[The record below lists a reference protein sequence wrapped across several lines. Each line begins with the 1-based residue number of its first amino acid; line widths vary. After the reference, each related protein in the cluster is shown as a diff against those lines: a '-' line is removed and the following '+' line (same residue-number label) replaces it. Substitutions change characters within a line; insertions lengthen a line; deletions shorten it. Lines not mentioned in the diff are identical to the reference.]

1 MPVNQVGEFLVSE
14 KKKSPASKRAVIG
27 GRAKKSDAS
36 SIKTRT
42 RNEVEAPIQVDSYS
56 RVYSQGKIITPDLLR
71 KSAIALL
78 ITSLVFAIGIQVGE
92 SRNASSVDEAIRSV
106 VESSAREIDR
116 DALERAAIEG
126 VLKASG
132 DEWANYFPREALDI
146 FESQSS
152 NSFTGI
158 GIYLSKS
165 RGGIIKISSIQEGS
179 PAEKS
184 DLAIGDEL
192 LEVNGTQVS
201 GASLASTIALLRAD
215 IGKGVDLV
223 VTRDEKKILATI
235 KPGKVR
241 AKSVELTQVSSSVA
255 LIEIASFISGTASE
269 VSQALKSANYSSGVI
284 IDLRNNSGGL
294 VEEAVDVAE
303 LFIGNGIIVSYK
315 VNESEKVFRAVN
327 SNPIKVPVV
336 VVINRN
342 TASSAEILAGA
353 FQDRNRGVVIGE
365 RSYGKGSVQE
375 LISLDDGSKLELTV
389 ALFLTPSGRIIEEV
403 GITPDLAVAP
413 AEIGL
418 KSLQVLGGLASFISK
433 D

>member
-1 MPVNQVGEFLVSE
+1 MSE

-27 GRAKKSDAS
+27 GRARK
-36 SIKTRT
+36 
-42 RNEVEAPIQVDSYS
+42 
-56 RVYSQGKIITPDLLR
+56 PDLTATRSKTVREVNPSKVIDSPEAINSRQRITNPDQLR
-71 KSAIALL
+71 KAVLAIL

-92 SRNASSVDEAIRSV
+92 SRNSSSVDEAIKSV
-106 VESSAREIDR
+106 VESSAKDIDR
-116 DALERAAIEG
+116 DVLERAAIEG

-132 DEWANYFPREALDI
+132 DEWANYFPREALET
-146 FESQSS
+146 FEAQSS

-165 RGGIIKISSIQEGS
+165 RGGVIKITSIQEGS
-179 PAEKS
+179 PAANS

-192 LEVNGTQVS
+192 IEVNGTQVT
-201 GASLASTIALLRAD
+201 GASLASTIALIRAD
-215 IGKGVDLV
+215 IGKRVDLLV
-223 VTRDEKKILATI
+223 GRNEQRILASI
-235 KPGKVR
+235 KTGKVQ

-269 VSQALKSANYSSGVI
+269 VSEALKSANYKSGVI

-294 VEEAVDVAE
+294 VEEAVAVAE
-303 LFIGNGIIVSYK
+303 QFIGSGIIVSYK

-336 VVINRN
+336 VIINRN

>member
-1 MPVNQVGEFLVSE
+1 MSE

-27 GRAKKSDAS
+27 GRARK
-36 SIKTRT
+36 
-42 RNEVEAPIQVDSYS
+42 
-56 RVYSQGKIITPDLLR
+56 PDLTATRSKTVSEVSPSKVIDSPEAINSRQRITNPDQLR
-71 KSAIALL
+71 KAVLAIL

-92 SRNASSVDEAIRSV
+92 SRNSSSVNEAIKSV
-106 VESSAREIDR
+106 VESSAKDIDR
-116 DALERAAIEG
+116 DVLERAAIEG

-132 DEWANYFPREALDI
+132 DEWANYFPREALET
-146 FESQSS
+146 FEAQSS

-165 RGGIIKISSIQEGS
+165 RGGVIKITSIQEGS
-179 PAEKS
+179 PAANS

-192 LEVNGTQVS
+192 IEVNGTQVT
-201 GASLASTIALLRAD
+201 GASLASTIALIRAD
-215 IGKGVDLV
+215 IGKRVDLLV
-223 VTRDEKKILATI
+223 GRNEQRILASI
-235 KPGKVR
+235 KTGKVQ

-255 LIEIASFISGTASE
+255 LVEIASFISGTANE
-269 VSQALKSANYSSGVI
+269 VSEALKSANYKSGVI

-294 VEEAVDVAE
+294 VEEAVAVAE
-303 LFIGNGIIVSYK
+303 QFIGSGIIVSYK

-336 VVINRN
+336 VIINRN

-418 KSLQVLGGLASFISK
+418 KSLQVLGGLASFSSK

>member
-1 MPVNQVGEFLVSE
+1 VSE

-27 GRAKKSDAS
+27 GRARK
-36 SIKTRT
+36 
-42 RNEVEAPIQVDSYS
+42 
-56 RVYSQGKIITPDLLR
+56 PDLTATRSKTVSEVKPTNVIDSPEAINRRQRLTNPDQLR
-71 KSAIALL
+71 KAVLAIL

-92 SRNASSVDEAIRSV
+92 SRNSSSVDEAIKSV
-106 VESSAREIDR
+106 VESSAKDIDR
-116 DALERAAIEG
+116 DVLERAAIEG

-132 DEWANYFPREALDI
+132 DEWANYFPREALET
-146 FESQSS
+146 FEAQSS

-165 RGGIIKISSIQEGS
+165 RGGVIKITSIQEGS
-179 PAEKS
+179 PAANS

-192 LEVNGTQVS
+192 VEVNGTQVT
-201 GASLASTIALLRAD
+201 GASLASTIALIRAD
-215 IGKGVDLV
+215 IGKRVDLLV
-223 VTRDEKKILATI
+223 VRNEQRILASI
-235 KPGKVR
+235 KTGKVQ

-255 LIEIASFISGTASE
+255 LVEIASFISGTANE
-269 VSQALKSANYSSGVI
+269 VSEALKSANYKSGVI

-294 VEEAVDVAE
+294 VEEAVAVAE
-303 LFIGNGIIVSYK
+303 QFIGSGIIVSYK

-336 VVINRN
+336 VIINRN

>member
-1 MPVNQVGEFLVSE
+1 MSD

-27 GRAKKSDAS
+27 GRTRKLDSVPP
-36 SIKTRT
+36 KTKT
-42 RNEVEAPIQVDSYS
+42 ISEVDLSKVVDSPRTS
-56 RVYSQGKIITPDLLR
+56 DNQQKATNPDLLR
-71 KSAIALL
+71 KTLIAIL

-92 SRNASSVDEAIRSV
+92 SRNSSSVDEAIRSV
-106 VESSAREIDR
+106 VESSAKEIDR
-116 DALERAAIEG
+116 DVLERAAIEG

-132 DEWANYFPREALDI
+132 DEWANYFPREALEI
-146 FESQSS
+146 FEAQSS

-165 RGGIIKISSIQEGS
+165 RGGVIRISSIQEGS
-179 PAEKS
+179 PAANS

-192 LEVNGTQVS
+192 LEVNGTQVT
-201 GASLASTIALLRAD
+201 GASLASTVALIRAD
-215 IGKGVDLV
+215 IGDRVDLLV
-223 VTRDEKKILATI
+223 ARAEKKILATI
-235 KPGKVR
+235 KAGKVQ
-241 AKSVELTQVSSSVA
+241 AKSVELTQVTSSVA
-255 LIEIASFISGTASE
+255 LLEIASFISGTAIE
-269 VSQALKSANYSSGVI
+269 VSRVLQSANYASGVI

-294 VEEAVDVAE
+294 LQEAVDVAE
-303 LFIGNGIIVSYK
+303 LFIGNGIIVTYK
-315 VNESEKVFRAVN
+315 VNESEKVFRAIN

-336 VVINRN
+336 VIINRN

-403 GITPDLAVAP
+403 GITPDLAVTP
-413 AEIGL
+413 GEIGL

-433 D
+433 E

>member
-1 MPVNQVGEFLVSE
+1 MSE

-27 GRAKKSDAS
+27 GRARK
-36 SIKTRT
+36 
-42 RNEVEAPIQVDSYS
+42 
-56 RVYSQGKIITPDLLR
+56 PDLTATRSKTVSEVKPTNVIDSPEAINRRQRLTNPDQLR
-71 KSAIALL
+71 KAVLAIL

-92 SRNASSVDEAIRSV
+92 SRNSSSVDEAIKSV
-106 VESSAREIDR
+106 VESSAKDIDR
-116 DALERAAIEG
+116 DVLERAAIEG

-132 DEWANYFPREALDI
+132 DEWANYFPREALET
-146 FESQSS
+146 FEAQSS

-165 RGGIIKISSIQEGS
+165 RGGVIKITSIQEGS
-179 PAEKS
+179 PAANS

-192 LEVNGTQVS
+192 VEVNGTQVT
-201 GASLASTIALLRAD
+201 GASLASTIALIRAD
-215 IGKGVDLV
+215 IGKRVDLLV
-223 VTRDEKKILATI
+223 VRNEQRILASI
-235 KPGKVR
+235 KTGKVQ

-255 LIEIASFISGTASE
+255 LVEIASFISGTANE
-269 VSQALKSANYSSGVI
+269 VSEALKSANYKSGVI

-294 VEEAVDVAE
+294 VEEAVAVAE
-303 LFIGNGIIVSYK
+303 QFIGSGIIVSYK
-315 VNESEKVFRAVN
+315 VNESEKIFRAVN

-336 VVINRN
+336 VIINRN

>member
-1 MPVNQVGEFLVSE
+1 VSE

-27 GRAKKSDAS
+27 GRARK
-36 SIKTRT
+36 
-42 RNEVEAPIQVDSYS
+42 
-56 RVYSQGKIITPDLLR
+56 PDLTATRSKTVSEVSPSKVIDSPETLNSRQRLTNPDQLR
-71 KSAIALL
+71 KAVLAIL

-92 SRNASSVDEAIRSV
+92 SRNSSSVNEAIKSV
-106 VESSAREIDR
+106 VESSAKDIDR
-116 DALERAAIEG
+116 DVLERAAIEG

-132 DEWANYFPREALDI
+132 DEWANYFPREALET
-146 FESQSS
+146 FEAQSS

-165 RGGIIKISSIQEGS
+165 RGGVIKITSIQEGS
-179 PAEKS
+179 PAANS

-192 LEVNGTQVS
+192 IEVNGTQVT
-201 GASLASTIALLRAD
+201 GASLASTIALIRAD
-215 IGKGVDLV
+215 IGKRVDLLV
-223 VTRDEKKILATI
+223 GRNEQRILASI
-235 KPGKVR
+235 KTGKVQ

-255 LIEIASFISGTASE
+255 LVEIASFISGTASE
-269 VSQALKSANYSSGVI
+269 LSEALKSANYKSGVI

-294 VEEAVDVAE
+294 VEEAVAVAE
-303 LFIGNGIIVSYK
+303 QFIGSGIIVSYK

-336 VVINRN
+336 VIINRN

-418 KSLQVLGGLASFISK
+418 KSLQVLGGLASFSSK

>member
-1 MPVNQVGEFLVSE
+1 MSE

-27 GRAKKSDAS
+27 GRARKPDSTATRA
-36 SIKTRT
+36 KTVS
-42 RNEVEAPIQVDSYS
+42 EVNPSKVIDSPETTNS
-56 RVYSQGKIITPDLLR
+56 RQRLTNPDQLR
-71 KSAIALL
+71 KAVLAIL

-92 SRNASSVDEAIRSV
+92 SRSSSSVDEAIKSV
-106 VESSAREIDR
+106 VESGAKDIDR
-116 DALERAAIEG
+116 DVLERAAIEG

-132 DEWANYFPREALDI
+132 DEWANYFPREALET
-146 FESQSS
+146 FEAQSS

-165 RGGIIKISSIQEGS
+165 RGGVIKITSIQEGS
-179 PAEKS
+179 PAANS

-192 LEVNGTQVS
+192 VEVNGTQVT
-201 GASLASTIALLRAD
+201 GASLASTIALIRAD
-215 IGKGVDLV
+215 IGKRVDLLV
-223 VTRDEKKILATI
+223 VRNEQRILASI
-235 KPGKVR
+235 KTGKVQ

-255 LIEIASFISGTASE
+255 LVEIASFISGTANE
-269 VSQALKSANYSSGVI
+269 VSEALKSANYKSGVI
-284 IDLRNNSGGL
+284 IDLRNNFGGL
-294 VEEAVDVAE
+294 VEEAVAVAE
-303 LFIGNGIIVSYK
+303 QFIGSGIIVSYK

-336 VVINRN
+336 VIINRN

>member
-1 MPVNQVGEFLVSE
+1 MSD

-27 GRAKKSDAS
+27 GRTRKLDSVPP
-36 SIKTRT
+36 KTKT
-42 RNEVEAPIQVDSYS
+42 ISEVDLSKVVDSPRTS
-56 RVYSQGKIITPDLLR
+56 DNQQKATNPDLLR
-71 KSAIALL
+71 KTSIAIL

-92 SRNASSVDEAIRSV
+92 SRNSSSVDEAIRSV
-106 VESSAREIDR
+106 IESSAKEIDR
-116 DALERAAIEG
+116 DVLERAAIEG

-132 DEWANYFPREALDI
+132 DEWANYFPREALEI
-146 FESQSS
+146 FEAQSS

-165 RGGIIKISSIQEGS
+165 RGGVIRISSIQEGS
-179 PAEKS
+179 PAAKS

-192 LEVNGTQVS
+192 LEVNGTQVT
-201 GASLASTIALLRAD
+201 GASLASTVALIRAD
-215 IGKGVDLV
+215 IGDRVDLLV
-223 VTRDEKKILATI
+223 ARAEKKILVTI
-235 KPGKVR
+235 KAGKVQ
-241 AKSVELTQVSSSVA
+241 AKSVELTQVTSSVA
-255 LIEIASFISGTASE
+255 LLEIASFISGTAIE
-269 VSQALKSANYSSGVI
+269 VSRVLQSANYASGVI

-294 VEEAVDVAE
+294 LQEAVDVAE

-315 VNESEKVFRAVN
+315 VNESEKVFRATN

-336 VVINRN
+336 VIINRN

-403 GITPDLAVAP
+403 GITPDLAVTP
-413 AEIGL
+413 GEIGL

-433 D
+433 E

>member
-1 MPVNQVGEFLVSE
+1 VSE

-27 GRAKKSDAS
+27 GRARK
-36 SIKTRT
+36 
-42 RNEVEAPIQVDSYS
+42 
-56 RVYSQGKIITPDLLR
+56 PDLTATRSKTVSEVSPSKVIDSPETLNSRQRLTNPDQLR
-71 KSAIALL
+71 KAVLAIL
-78 ITSLVFAIGIQVGE
+78 ITSLVFATGIQVGE
-92 SRNASSVDEAIRSV
+92 SRNSSSVDEAIKSV
-106 VESSAREIDR
+106 VESSAKDIDR
-116 DALERAAIEG
+116 DVLERAAIEG

-132 DEWANYFPREALDI
+132 DEWANYFPREALET
-146 FESQSS
+146 FEAQSS

-165 RGGIIKISSIQEGS
+165 RGGVIKITSIQEGS
-179 PAEKS
+179 PAANS

-192 LEVNGTQVS
+192 IEVNGTQVT
-201 GASLASTIALLRAD
+201 GASLASTIALIRAD
-215 IGKGVDLV
+215 IGERVDLLV
-223 VTRDEKKILATI
+223 VRNEQRILASI
-235 KPGKVR
+235 KTGKVQ

-255 LIEIASFISGTASE
+255 LVEIASFISGTASE
-269 VSQALKSANYSSGVI
+269 VSEALKSANYKSGVI

-294 VEEAVDVAE
+294 VKEAVAVAE
-303 LFIGNGIIVSYK
+303 QFIGSGIIVSYK

-336 VVINRN
+336 VIINRN

>member
-1 MPVNQVGEFLVSE
+1 VSE

-27 GRAKKSDAS
+27 GRARK
-36 SIKTRT
+36 
-42 RNEVEAPIQVDSYS
+42 
-56 RVYSQGKIITPDLLR
+56 PDLTATRSKTVIEVQPTKVIDSPEAINSRQRLTNPDQLR
-71 KSAIALL
+71 KAVLAIL

-92 SRNASSVDEAIRSV
+92 SRNSSSVDEAIKSV
-106 VESSAREIDR
+106 VESSAKDIDR
-116 DALERAAIEG
+116 DVLERAAIEG

-132 DEWANYFPREALDI
+132 DEWANYFPREALET
-146 FESQSS
+146 FEAQSS

-165 RGGIIKISSIQEGS
+165 RGGVIKITSIQEGS
-179 PAEKS
+179 PAANS

-192 LEVNGTQVS
+192 IEVNGTQVT
-201 GASLASTIALLRAD
+201 GASLASTIALIRAD
-215 IGKGVDLV
+215 IGKRVDLLV
-223 VTRDEKKILATI
+223 VRNEQRILASI
-235 KPGKVR
+235 KTGKVQ

-255 LIEIASFISGTASE
+255 LVEIASFISGTASE
-269 VSQALKSANYSSGVI
+269 VSEALKSANYKSGVI

-294 VEEAVDVAE
+294 VEEAVAVAE
-303 LFIGNGIIVSYK
+303 QFIGSGIIVSYK

-336 VVINRN
+336 VIINRN

>member
-1 MPVNQVGEFLVSE
+1 MSE

-27 GRAKKSDAS
+27 GRARK
-36 SIKTRT
+36 
-42 RNEVEAPIQVDSYS
+42 
-56 RVYSQGKIITPDLLR
+56 PDLTATRSKTVSEVSPSKVIDSPETLNSRQRLTNPDQLR
-71 KSAIALL
+71 KAVLAIL

-92 SRNASSVDEAIRSV
+92 SRNSSSVDEAIKSV
-106 VESSAREIDR
+106 VESSAKDIDR
-116 DALERAAIEG
+116 DVLERAAIEG

-132 DEWANYFPREALDI
+132 DEWANYFPREALET
-146 FESQSS
+146 FEAQSS

-165 RGGIIKISSIQEGS
+165 RGGVIKITSIQEGS
-179 PAEKS
+179 PAANS

-192 LEVNGTQVS
+192 IEVNGTQVT
-201 GASLASTIALLRAD
+201 GASLASTIALIRAD
-215 IGKGVDLV
+215 IGKRVDLLV
-223 VTRDEKKILATI
+223 GRNEQRILASI
-235 KPGKVR
+235 KTGKVQ

-255 LIEIASFISGTASE
+255 LVEIASFISGTASE
-269 VSQALKSANYSSGVI
+269 LSEALKSANYKSGVI

-294 VEEAVDVAE
+294 VEEAVAVAE
-303 LFIGNGIIVSYK
+303 QFIGSGIIVSYK

-336 VVINRN
+336 VIINRN

-418 KSLQVLGGLASFISK
+418 KSLQVLGGLASFSSK

>member
-1 MPVNQVGEFLVSE
+1 MSE

-27 GRAKKSDAS
+27 GRARK
-36 SIKTRT
+36 
-42 RNEVEAPIQVDSYS
+42 
-56 RVYSQGKIITPDLLR
+56 PDLTATRSKTVSEVKPSNVIDSPEAINRRQRLTNPDQLR
-71 KSAIALL
+71 KAVLAIL

-92 SRNASSVDEAIRSV
+92 SRNSSSVDEAIKSV
-106 VESSAREIDR
+106 VESSAKDIDR
-116 DALERAAIEG
+116 DVLERAAIEG

-132 DEWANYFPREALDI
+132 DEWANYFPREALET
-146 FESQSS
+146 FEAQSS

-165 RGGIIKISSIQEGS
+165 RGGVIKITSIQEGS
-179 PAEKS
+179 PAANS

-192 LEVNGTQVS
+192 VEVNGTQVT
-201 GASLASTIALLRAD
+201 GASLASTIALIRAD
-215 IGKGVDLV
+215 IGKRVDLLV
-223 VTRDEKKILATI
+223 VRNEQRILASI
-235 KPGKVR
+235 KTGKVQ

-255 LIEIASFISGTASE
+255 LVEIASFISGTANE
-269 VSQALKSANYSSGVI
+269 VSEALKSANYKSGVI

-294 VEEAVDVAE
+294 VEEAVAVAE
-303 LFIGNGIIVSYK
+303 QFIGSGIIVSYK
-315 VNESEKVFRAVN
+315 VNESEKIFRAVN

-336 VVINRN
+336 VIINRN

>member
-1 MPVNQVGEFLVSE
+1 MSD

-27 GRAKKSDAS
+27 GRTRKLDSVPP
-36 SIKTRT
+36 KTKT
-42 RNEVEAPIQVDSYS
+42 ISEVDLSKVVDSPRTS
-56 RVYSQGKIITPDLLR
+56 DNQQKATNPDLLR
-71 KSAIALL
+71 KTLIAIL

-92 SRNASSVDEAIRSV
+92 SRNSSSVDEAIRSV
-106 VESSAREIDR
+106 VESSAKEIDR
-116 DALERAAIEG
+116 DVLERAAIEG

-132 DEWANYFPREALDI
+132 DEWANYFPREALEI
-146 FESQSS
+146 FEAQSS

-165 RGGIIKISSIQEGS
+165 RGGVIRISSIQEGS
-179 PAEKS
+179 PAAKS

-192 LEVNGTQVS
+192 LEVNGTQVT
-201 GASLASTIALLRAD
+201 GASLASTVALIRAD
-215 IGKGVDLV
+215 IGDRVDLLV
-223 VTRDEKKILATI
+223 ARAEKKILVTI
-235 KPGKVR
+235 KAGKVQ
-241 AKSVELTQVSSSVA
+241 AKSVELTQVTSSVA
-255 LIEIASFISGTASE
+255 LLEIASFISGTAIE
-269 VSQALKSANYSSGVI
+269 VSRVLQSANYASGVI

-294 VEEAVDVAE
+294 LQEAVDVAE

-315 VNESEKVFRAVN
+315 VNESEKVFRATN

-336 VVINRN
+336 VIINRN

-403 GITPDLAVAP
+403 GITPDLAVTP
-413 AEIGL
+413 AEIGH

-433 D
+433 E

>member
-1 MPVNQVGEFLVSE
+1 TRSKTVSE
-14 KKKSPASKRAVIG
+14 VNPSKVIDSP
-27 GRAKKSDAS
+27 
-36 SIKTRT
+36 
-42 RNEVEAPIQVDSYS
+42 EAINS
-56 RVYSQGKIITPDLLR
+56 RQRLTNPDQLR
-71 KSAIALL
+71 KAVLAIL

-92 SRNASSVDEAIRSV
+92 SRNSSSVDEAIKSV
-106 VESSAREIDR
+106 VESSAKDIDR
-116 DALERAAIEG
+116 DVLERAAIEG

-132 DEWANYFPREALDI
+132 DEWANYFPREALET
-146 FESQSS
+146 FEAQSS

-165 RGGIIKISSIQEGS
+165 RGGVIKITSIQEGS
-179 PAEKS
+179 PAANS

-192 LEVNGTQVS
+192 VEVNGTQVT
-201 GASLASTIALLRAD
+201 GASLASTIALIRAD
-215 IGKGVDLV
+215 IGKRVDLLV
-223 VTRDEKKILATI
+223 VRNEQRILASI
-235 KPGKVR
+235 KTGKVQ

-255 LIEIASFISGTASE
+255 LVEIASFISGTASE
-269 VSQALKSANYSSGVI
+269 LSEALKSANYKSGVI

-294 VEEAVDVAE
+294 VEEAVAVAE
-303 LFIGNGIIVSYK
+303 QFIGSGIIVSYK

-336 VVINRN
+336 VIINRN

-418 KSLQVLGGLASFISK
+418 KSLQVLGGLASF
-433 D
+433 

>member
-1 MPVNQVGEFLVSE
+1 VSD

-27 GRAKKSDAS
+27 GRTRKLDSVPP
-36 SIKTRT
+36 KTKT
-42 RNEVEAPIQVDSYS
+42 ISEVDLSKVVDSPRTS
-56 RVYSQGKIITPDLLR
+56 DNQQKATNPDLLR
-71 KSAIALL
+71 KTLIAIL

-92 SRNASSVDEAIRSV
+92 SRNSSSVDEAIRSV
-106 VESSAREIDR
+106 VESSAKEIDR
-116 DALERAAIEG
+116 DVLERAAIEG

-132 DEWANYFPREALDI
+132 DEWANYFPREALEI
-146 FESQSS
+146 FEAQSS

-165 RGGIIKISSIQEGS
+165 RGGVIRISSIQEGS
-179 PAEKS
+179 PAAKS

-192 LEVNGTQVS
+192 LEVNGTQVT
-201 GASLASTIALLRAD
+201 GASLASTVALIRAD
-215 IGKGVDLV
+215 IGDRVDLLV
-223 VTRDEKKILATI
+223 ARAEKKILATI
-235 KPGKVR
+235 KAGKVQ
-241 AKSVELTQVSSSVA
+241 AKSVELTQVTSSVA
-255 LIEIASFISGTASE
+255 LLEIASFISGTAIE
-269 VSQALKSANYSSGVI
+269 VSRVLQSANYASGVI

-294 VEEAVDVAE
+294 LQEAVDVAE

-315 VNESEKVFRAVN
+315 VNESEKVFRAIN

-336 VVINRN
+336 VIINRN

-403 GITPDLAVAP
+403 GITPDLAVTP
-413 AEIGL
+413 GEIGL

-433 D
+433 E

>member
-1 MPVNQVGEFLVSE
+1 MSE
-14 KKKSPASKRAVIG
+14 KKKSPTTKRDVIG
-27 GRAKKSDAS
+27 GRARKSDSVASKTRTSSQISEQPLVDAS
-36 SIKTRT
+36 SR
-42 RNEVEAPIQVDSYS
+42 VES
-56 RVYSQGKIITPDLLR
+56 RQKISNPDLLR
-71 KSAIALL
+71 KALLAIL
-78 ITSLVFAIGIQVGE
+78 ITSLIFAIGIQVGE
-92 SRNASSVDEAIRSV
+92 SRNSSSVDEAIKSV
-106 VESSAREIDR
+106 VESSAKDIDR
-116 DALERAAIEG
+116 DVLERAAIEG

-132 DEWANYFPREALDI
+132 DEWANYFPREALET
-146 FESQSS
+146 FEAQSS

-165 RGGIIKISSIQEGS
+165 RGGVIKITSIQEGS
-179 PAEKS
+179 PAANS

-192 LEVNGTQVS
+192 VEVNGTQVT
-201 GASLASTIALLRAD
+201 GASLASTIALIRAD
-215 IGKGVDLV
+215 IGKRVDLLV
-223 VTRDEKKILATI
+223 VRNEQRILASI
-235 KPGKVR
+235 KTGKVQ
-241 AKSVELTQVSSSVA
+241 AKSVELTQVSSSVV
-255 LIEIASFISGTASE
+255 LVEIASFISGTANE
-269 VSQALKSANYSSGVI
+269 VSEALKSANYKSGVI

-294 VEEAVDVAE
+294 VEEAVAVAE
-303 LFIGNGIIVSYK
+303 QFIGSGIIVSYK

-413 AEIGL
+413 GEIGL

>member
-1 MPVNQVGEFLVSE
+1 MSE

-27 GRAKKSDAS
+27 GRARKPDSTATRS
-36 SIKTRT
+36 KTVS
-42 RNEVEAPIQVDSYS
+42 EVNPSKVIDSPEAINS
-56 RVYSQGKIITPDLLR
+56 RQRLTNPDQLR
-71 KSAIALL
+71 KAVLAIL

-92 SRNASSVDEAIRSV
+92 SRNSSSVDEAIKSV
-106 VESSAREIDR
+106 IESSAKDIDR
-116 DALERAAIEG
+116 DVLERAAIEG

-132 DEWANYFPREALDI
+132 DEWANYFPREALET
-146 FESQSS
+146 FEAQSS

-165 RGGIIKISSIQEGS
+165 RGGVIKITSIQEGS
-179 PAEKS
+179 PAANS

-192 LEVNGTQVS
+192 IEVNGTQVT
-201 GASLASTIALLRAD
+201 GASLASTIALIRAD
-215 IGKGVDLV
+215 IGKRVDLLV
-223 VTRDEKKILATI
+223 VRNEQRILASI
-235 KPGKVR
+235 KTGKVQ

-255 LIEIASFISGTASE
+255 LVEIASFISGTANE
-269 VSQALKSANYSSGVI
+269 VSEALKSANYKSGVI

-294 VEEAVDVAE
+294 VEEAVAVAE
-303 LFIGNGIIVSYK
+303 QFIGSGIIVSYK

-336 VVINRN
+336 VIINRN

-403 GITPDLAVAP
+403 GITPDLAGAP

>member
-1 MPVNQVGEFLVSE
+1 MSE

-27 GRAKKSDAS
+27 GREKEPDSTATRS
-36 SIKTRT
+36 KTVS
-42 RNEVEAPIQVDSYS
+42 EVNLSKVIDSPKVINS
-56 RVYSQGKIITPDLLR
+56 RQRLTNPDQLR
-71 KSAIALL
+71 KAVLAVL

-92 SRNASSVDEAIRSV
+92 SRNSSSVDEAIKSV
-106 VESSAREIDR
+106 VESSAKDIDR
-116 DALERAAIEG
+116 DVLERAAIEG

-132 DEWANYFPREALDI
+132 DEWANYFPREALKT
-146 FESQSS
+146 FEAQSS

-165 RGGIIKISSIQEGS
+165 RGGVIKITSIQEGS
-179 PAEKS
+179 PAANS

-192 LEVNGTQVS
+192 IEVNGTQVT
-201 GASLASTIALLRAD
+201 GASLASTIALIRAD
-215 IGKGVDLV
+215 IGKRVDLLV
-223 VTRDEKKILATI
+223 VRNEQRILASI
-235 KPGKVR
+235 KTGKVQ

-255 LIEIASFISGTASE
+255 LVEIASFISGTANE
-269 VSQALKSANYSSGVI
+269 VSEALKSANYKSGVI

-294 VEEAVDVAE
+294 VEEAVAVAE
-303 LFIGNGIIVSYK
+303 QFIGSGIIVSYK

-336 VVINRN
+336 VIINRN

-418 KSLQVLGGLASFISK
+418 KSLQVLGGLASFIPK

>member
-1 MPVNQVGEFLVSE
+1 VSE

-27 GRAKKSDAS
+27 GRARKPDSTATRS
-36 SIKTRT
+36 KTVR
-42 RNEVEAPIQVDSYS
+42 EVNLSKVIDSPEAINS
-56 RVYSQGKIITPDLLR
+56 RQRLTNPDQLR
-71 KSAIALL
+71 KAVLAVL
-78 ITSLVFAIGIQVGE
+78 ITSLVFAIGIQIGE
-92 SRNASSVDEAIRSV
+92 SRNSSSVNEAIKSV
-106 VESSAREIDR
+106 VESSAKDIDR
-116 DALERAAIEG
+116 DVLERAAIEG

-132 DEWANYFPREALDI
+132 DEWANYFPREALET
-146 FESQSS
+146 FEAQSS

-165 RGGIIKISSIQEGS
+165 RGGVIKITSIQEGS
-179 PAEKS
+179 PAANS

-192 LEVNGTQVS
+192 IEVNGTQVT
-201 GASLASTIALLRAD
+201 GASLASTIALIRVD
-215 IGKGVDLV
+215 IGKRVDLLV
-223 VTRDEKKILATI
+223 GRNEQRILASI
-235 KPGKVR
+235 KTGKVQAR
-241 AKSVELTQVSSSVA
+241 SVELSQVSSSVA
-255 LIEIASFISGTASE
+255 LVEIASFISGTASE
-269 VSQALKSANYSSGVI
+269 LSEALKSANYKSGVI

-294 VEEAVDVAE
+294 VEEAVAVAE
-303 LFIGNGIIVSYK
+303 QFIGSGIIVSYK
-315 VNESEKVFRAVN
+315 VNDSEKVFRAVN

-336 VVINRN
+336 VIINRN

-418 KSLQVLGGLASFISK
+418 KSLQVLGGLASFSSK

>member
-1 MPVNQVGEFLVSE
+1 MSE

-27 GRAKKSDAS
+27 GREKEPDSTATRS
-36 SIKTRT
+36 KTVS
-42 RNEVEAPIQVDSYS
+42 EVNLSKVIDSPKVINS
-56 RVYSQGKIITPDLLR
+56 RQRLTNPDQLR
-71 KSAIALL
+71 KAVLAVL

-92 SRNASSVDEAIRSV
+92 SRNSSSVDEAIKSV
-106 VESSAREIDR
+106 VESSAKDIDR
-116 DALERAAIEG
+116 DVLERAAIEG

-132 DEWANYFPREALDI
+132 DEWANYFPREALKT
-146 FESQSS
+146 FEAQSS

-165 RGGIIKISSIQEGS
+165 RGGVIKITSIQEGS
-179 PAEKS
+179 PAANS

-192 LEVNGTQVS
+192 IEVNGTQVT
-201 GASLASTIALLRAD
+201 GASLASTIALIRAD
-215 IGKGVDLV
+215 IGKRVDLLV
-223 VTRDEKKILATI
+223 VRNEQRILASI
-235 KPGKVR
+235 KTGKVQ
-241 AKSVELTQVSSSVA
+241 AKSVELTQVTSSVA
-255 LIEIASFISGTASE
+255 LVEIASFISGTANE
-269 VSQALKSANYSSGVI
+269 VSEALKSANYKSGVI

-294 VEEAVDVAE
+294 VEEAVAVAE
-303 LFIGNGIIVSYK
+303 QFIGSGIIVSYK

-336 VVINRN
+336 VIINRN

>member
-1 MPVNQVGEFLVSE
+1 MSE

-27 GRAKKSDAS
+27 GRARK
-36 SIKTRT
+36 
-42 RNEVEAPIQVDSYS
+42 
-56 RVYSQGKIITPDLLR
+56 PDLTATRSKTVSEVSPSKAIDSPETLNSRQRLTNPDQLR
-71 KSAIALL
+71 KAVLAIL

-92 SRNASSVDEAIRSV
+92 SRNSSSLNEAIKSV
-106 VESSAREIDR
+106 VESSAKDIDR
-116 DALERAAIEG
+116 DVLERAAIEG

-132 DEWANYFPREALDI
+132 DEWANYFPREALET
-146 FESQSS
+146 FEAQSS

-165 RGGIIKISSIQEGS
+165 RGGVIKITSIQEGS
-179 PAEKS
+179 PAANS

-192 LEVNGTQVS
+192 IEVNGTQVT
-201 GASLASTIALLRAD
+201 GASLASTIALIRAD
-215 IGKGVDLV
+215 IGKRVDLLV
-223 VTRDEKKILATI
+223 GRNEQRILASI
-235 KPGKVR
+235 KTGKVQ
-241 AKSVELTQVSSSVA
+241 AKSVELRQVSSSVA
-255 LIEIASFISGTASE
+255 LVEIASFISGTASE
-269 VSQALKSANYSSGVI
+269 LSEALKSANYKSGVI

-294 VEEAVDVAE
+294 VEEAVAVAE
-303 LFIGNGIIVSYK
+303 QFIGSGIIVSYK

-336 VVINRN
+336 VIINRN

-418 KSLQVLGGLASFISK
+418 KSLQVLGGLASFSSK

>member
-1 MPVNQVGEFLVSE
+1 MSE

-27 GRAKKSDAS
+27 GRARK
-36 SIKTRT
+36 
-42 RNEVEAPIQVDSYS
+42 
-56 RVYSQGKIITPDLLR
+56 PDLTATRSKTVSEVNLSKVIDSPEAINSRQRLTNPDQLR
-71 KSAIALL
+71 KAVLAILV
-78 ITSLVFAIGIQVGE
+78 TSLVFAIGIQVGE
-92 SRNASSVDEAIRSV
+92 SRNSSSVNEAIKSV
-106 VESSAREIDR
+106 VESSAKDIDR
-116 DALERAAIEG
+116 DVLERAAIEG

-132 DEWANYFPREALDI
+132 DEWANYFPREALET
-146 FESQSS
+146 FEAQSS

-165 RGGIIKISSIQEGS
+165 RGGVIKITSIQEGS
-179 PAEKS
+179 PAANS

-192 LEVNGTQVS
+192 IEVNGTQVT
-201 GASLASTIALLRAD
+201 GASLASTIALIRAD
-215 IGKGVDLV
+215 IGKRVDFLV
-223 VTRDEKKILATI
+223 VRNEQRILASI
-235 KPGKVR
+235 KTGKVQ

-255 LIEIASFISGTASE
+255 LVEIASFISGTASE
-269 VSQALKSANYSSGVI
+269 VSEALKSANYKSGVI

-294 VEEAVDVAE
+294 VKEAVAVAE
-303 LFIGNGIIVSYK
+303 QFIGSGIIVSYK

-336 VVINRN
+336 VIINRN

-413 AEIGL
+413 DEIGL
-418 KSLQVLGGLASFISK
+418 KSLQVLGGLASFISR

>member
-1 MPVNQVGEFLVSE
+1 MSD

-27 GRAKKSDAS
+27 GRTRKLDSVPP
-36 SIKTRT
+36 KTKT
-42 RNEVEAPIQVDSYS
+42 ISEVDLSKVVDSPRTS
-56 RVYSQGKIITPDLLR
+56 DNQQKATNPDLLR
-71 KSAIALL
+71 KTLIAIL

-92 SRNASSVDEAIRSV
+92 SRNSSSVDEAIRSV
-106 VESSAREIDR
+106 VESSAKEIDR
-116 DALERAAIEG
+116 DVLERAAIEG

-132 DEWANYFPREALDI
+132 DEWANYFPREALEI
-146 FESQSS
+146 FEAQSS

-165 RGGIIKISSIQEGS
+165 RGGVIRISSIQEGS
-179 PAEKS
+179 PAAKS

-192 LEVNGTQVS
+192 LEVNGTQVT
-201 GASLASTIALLRAD
+201 GASLASTVALIRAD
-215 IGKGVDLV
+215 IGDRVDLLV
-223 VTRDEKKILATI
+223 ARAEKKILVTI
-235 KPGKVR
+235 KAGKVQ
-241 AKSVELTQVSSSVA
+241 AKSVELTQVTSSVA
-255 LIEIASFISGTASE
+255 LLEIASFISGTAIE
-269 VSQALKSANYSSGVI
+269 VSRVLQSANYASGVI

-294 VEEAVDVAE
+294 LQEAVDVAE
-303 LFIGNGIIVSYK
+303 LFIGNGIIVTYK
-315 VNESEKVFRAVN
+315 VNESEKVFRAIN

-336 VVINRN
+336 VIINRN

-403 GITPDLAVAP
+403 GITPDLAVTP
-413 AEIGL
+413 GEIGL

-433 D
+433 E

>member
-1 MPVNQVGEFLVSE
+1 MSE

-27 GRAKKSDAS
+27 GRARKPDSTATRS
-36 SIKTRT
+36 KTV
-42 RNEVEAPIQVDSYS
+42 NEINLSKVIDSPEAINS
-56 RVYSQGKIITPDLLR
+56 RQGIANPDLLR
-71 KSAIALL
+71 KAIVAIL

-92 SRNASSVDEAIRSV
+92 SRNSSSVDEAIKRV
-106 VESSAREIDR
+106 VKSSAKDIDR
-116 DALERAAIEG
+116 DVLERAAIEG

-132 DEWANYFPREALDI
+132 DEWANYFPREALET
-146 FESQSS
+146 FEAQGS
-152 NSFTGI
+152 NLFTGI

-165 RGGIIKISSIQEGS
+165 RGGVIKITSIQEGL
-179 PAEKS
+179 PAANS

-192 LEVNGTQVS
+192 IEVNGTQVT
-201 GASLASTIALLRAD
+201 GATLASTIALIRAD
-215 IGKGVDLV
+215 IGKRVDLLV
-223 VTRDEKKILATI
+223 VRNNQRILASI
-235 KPGKVR
+235 KTVKIQ
-241 AKSVELTQVSSSVA
+241 AKSVKLTQLSSSVA
-255 LIEIASFISGTASE
+255 LVEIASFISGTANE
-269 VSQALKSANYSSGVI
+269 VSEALKSANYKSGVI

-294 VEEAVDVAE
+294 VQEAVAVAE
-303 LFIGNGIIVSYK
+303 QFIGSGIIVSYK

-336 VVINRN
+336 VIINRN

-353 FQDRNRGVVIGE
+353 FQDRNRGVIIGE

-413 AEIGL
+413 NEIGL
-418 KSLQVLGGLASFISK
+418 ESLQVLGGLASFISK

>member
-1 MPVNQVGEFLVSE
+1 MSE
-14 KKKSPASKRAVIG
+14 KKKSPTTKRDVIG
-27 GRAKKSDAS
+27 GRARKSDSVASKTRTSSQISEQPLVDAS
-36 SIKTRT
+36 SR
-42 RNEVEAPIQVDSYS
+42 VES
-56 RVYSQGKIITPDLLR
+56 RQKISNPDLLR
-71 KSAIALL
+71 KALLAIL
-78 ITSLVFAIGIQVGE
+78 ITSLIFAIGIQVGE
-92 SRNASSVDEAIRSV
+92 SRNSSSVDEAIKSV
-106 VESSAREIDR
+106 VESSAKDIDR
-116 DALERAAIEG
+116 DVLERAAIEG

-132 DEWANYFPREALDI
+132 DEWANYFPREALEI
-146 FESQSS
+146 FKAQSS

-165 RGGIIKISSIQEGS
+165 RGGVIKITSIQEGS
-179 PAEKS
+179 PAENS
-184 DLAIGDEL
+184 GLAIGDEL
-192 LEVNGTQVS
+192 IEVNGTQVT
-201 GASLASTIALLRAD
+201 GASLASTIALIRAD
-215 IGKGVDLV
+215 IGKRVDLLV
-223 VTRDEKKILATI
+223 VRNEQRILASI
-235 KPGKVR
+235 KTGKVQ
-241 AKSVELTQVSSSVA
+241 AKSVELTQVSSSVV
-255 LIEIASFISGTASE
+255 LVEIASFISGTANE
-269 VSQALKSANYSSGVI
+269 VSEALKSANYKSGVI

-294 VEEAVDVAE
+294 VEEAVAVAE
-303 LFIGNGIIVSYK
+303 QFIGSGIIVSYK

-336 VVINRN
+336 VIINRN

>member
-1 MPVNQVGEFLVSE
+1 VSD

-27 GRAKKSDAS
+27 GRARKPDSTATRS
-36 SIKTRT
+36 KT
-42 RNEVEAPIQVDSYS
+42 VSEANLSKAIDFPEAINSLQ
-56 RVYSQGKIITPDLLR
+56 RITNPNQLR
-71 KSAIALL
+71 KVVLAIL
-78 ITSLVFAIGIQVGE
+78 ITSLVFAIGIQVGD
-92 SRNASSVDEAIRSV
+92 SRNSSSVDEAIRSV
-106 VESSAREIDR
+106 VESSAKDIDR
-116 DALERAAIEG
+116 DELERAAIEG

-132 DEWANYFPREALDI
+132 DEWANYFPREALET
-146 FESQSS
+146 FEAQSS

-158 GIYLSKS
+158 GVYLSKS
-165 RGGIIKISSIQEGS
+165 RGGVIKITSIQEGS
-179 PAEKS
+179 PAAKS
-184 DLAIGDEL
+184 GLAIGDEL
-192 LEVNGTQVS
+192 LEVNGTQVT
-201 GASLASTIALLRAD
+201 GASLASTIALIRGD
-215 IGKGVDLV
+215 IGQQVDLLV
-223 VTRDEKKILATI
+223 ARDEKKVLASI
-235 KPGKVR
+235 KSGKVQ

-255 LIEIASFISGTASE
+255 LVEIASFISGTANE
-269 VSQALKSANYSSGVI
+269 VSEALKSANYKSGVI
-284 IDLRNNSGGL
+284 IDLRNNSGGF
-294 VEEAVDVAE
+294 VEEAVAVAE
-303 LFIGNGIIVSYK
+303 QFIGSGIIVSYK
-315 VNESEKVFRAVN
+315 VNESEKIFRAVN

-336 VVINRN
+336 VIINRN

>member
-1 MPVNQVGEFLVSE
+1 MSE

-27 GRAKKSDAS
+27 GRARK
-36 SIKTRT
+36 
-42 RNEVEAPIQVDSYS
+42 
-56 RVYSQGKIITPDLLR
+56 PDLTATRSKTVIEVQPTKVIDSPEAINSRQRITNPDQLR
-71 KSAIALL
+71 KAVLAIL

-92 SRNASSVDEAIRSV
+92 SRNSSSVDEAIKSV
-106 VESSAREIDR
+106 VESSAKDIDR
-116 DALERAAIEG
+116 DVLERAAIEG

-132 DEWANYFPREALDI
+132 DEWANYFPREALET
-146 FESQSS
+146 FEAQSS

-165 RGGIIKISSIQEGS
+165 RGGVIKITSIQEGS
-179 PAEKS
+179 PAANS

-192 LEVNGTQVS
+192 IEVNGTQVT
-201 GASLASTIALLRAD
+201 GASLASTIALIRAD
-215 IGKGVDLV
+215 IGERVDLLV
-223 VTRDEKKILATI
+223 VRNEQRILASI
-235 KPGKVR
+235 KTGKVQ

-255 LIEIASFISGTASE
+255 LVEIASFISGTASE
-269 VSQALKSANYSSGVI
+269 VSEALKSANYKSGVI

-294 VEEAVDVAE
+294 VKEAVAVAE
-303 LFIGNGIIVSYK
+303 QFIGSGIIVSYK

-336 VVINRN
+336 VIINRN

>member
-1 MPVNQVGEFLVSE
+1 VSE

-27 GRAKKSDAS
+27 GRARK
-36 SIKTRT
+36 
-42 RNEVEAPIQVDSYS
+42 
-56 RVYSQGKIITPDLLR
+56 PDLTATRSKTVIEVQPTKVIDSPEAINSRQRITNPDQLR
-71 KSAIALL
+71 KAVLAIL

-92 SRNASSVDEAIRSV
+92 SRNSSSVDEAIKSV
-106 VESSAREIDR
+106 VESSAKDIDR
-116 DALERAAIEG
+116 DVLERAAIEG

-132 DEWANYFPREALDI
+132 DEWANYFPREALET
-146 FESQSS
+146 FEAQSS

-165 RGGIIKISSIQEGS
+165 RGGVIKITSIQERS
-179 PAEKS
+179 PAANS

-192 LEVNGTQVS
+192 IEVNGTQVT
-201 GASLASTIALLRAD
+201 GASLASTIALIRAD
-215 IGKGVDLV
+215 IGKRVDLLV
-223 VTRDEKKILATI
+223 VRNEQRILASI
-235 KPGKVR
+235 KTGKVQ

-255 LIEIASFISGTASE
+255 LVEIASFISGTASE
-269 VSQALKSANYSSGVI
+269 VSEALKSANYKSGVI

-294 VEEAVDVAE
+294 VEEAVAVAE
-303 LFIGNGIIVSYK
+303 QFIGSGIIVSYK

-336 VVINRN
+336 VIINRN

>member
-1 MPVNQVGEFLVSE
+1 MSE

-27 GRAKKSDAS
+27 GRARKPDSTATRS
-36 SIKTRT
+36 KTVS
-42 RNEVEAPIQVDSYS
+42 EVNPSKVIDSPEAINS
-56 RVYSQGKIITPDLLR
+56 RQRLTNPDQLR
-71 KSAIALL
+71 KAVLAVL

-92 SRNASSVDEAIRSV
+92 SRNSSSVDEAIKSV
-106 VESSAREIDR
+106 VESSAKDIDR
-116 DALERAAIEG
+116 DVLERAAIEG

-132 DEWANYFPREALDI
+132 DEWANYFPREALET
-146 FESQSS
+146 FEAQSS

-165 RGGIIKISSIQEGS
+165 RGGVIKITSIQEGS
-179 PAEKS
+179 PAANS

-192 LEVNGTQVS
+192 IEVNGTQVT
-201 GASLASTIALLRAD
+201 GASLASTIALIRAD
-215 IGKGVDLV
+215 IGKRVDLLV
-223 VTRDEKKILATI
+223 IRNEQRILASI
-235 KPGKVR
+235 KTGKVQ

-255 LIEIASFISGTASE
+255 LVEIASFISGTANE
-269 VSQALKSANYSSGVI
+269 VSEALKSANYKSGVI

-294 VEEAVDVAE
+294 VEEAVAVAE
-303 LFIGNGIIVSYK
+303 QFIGSGIIVSYK
-315 VNESEKVFRAVN
+315 VNESKKVFRATN

-336 VVINRN
+336 VIINRN

>member
-1 MPVNQVGEFLVSE
+1 MSD

-27 GRAKKSDAS
+27 GRTRKLDSVPP
-36 SIKTRT
+36 KTKT
-42 RNEVEAPIQVDSYS
+42 ISEVDLSKVVDSPRTS
-56 RVYSQGKIITPDLLR
+56 DNQQKATNPDLLR
-71 KSAIALL
+71 KTSIAIL

-92 SRNASSVDEAIRSV
+92 SRNSSSVDEAIRSV
-106 VESSAREIDR
+106 VESSAKEIDR
-116 DALERAAIEG
+116 DVLERAAIEG

-132 DEWANYFPREALDI
+132 DEWANYFPREALEI
-146 FESQSS
+146 FEAQSS
-152 NSFTGI
+152 NAFTGI

-165 RGGIIKISSIQEGS
+165 RGGVIRISSIQEGS
-179 PAEKS
+179 PAAKS

-192 LEVNGTQVS
+192 LEVNGTQVT
-201 GASLASTIALLRAD
+201 GASLASTVALIRAD
-215 IGKGVDLV
+215 IGDRVDLLV
-223 VTRDEKKILATI
+223 ARNEKKILATI
-235 KPGKVR
+235 KAGKVQ
-241 AKSVELTQVSSSVA
+241 AKSVELTQVTSSVA
-255 LIEIASFISGTASE
+255 LLEIASFISGTAIE
-269 VSQALKSANYSSGVI
+269 VSRVLQSANYASGVI

-294 VEEAVDVAE
+294 LQEAVDVAE

-315 VNESEKVFRAVN
+315 VNESEKVFRATN

-336 VVINRN
+336 VIINRN

-403 GITPDLAVAP
+403 GITPDLAVTP

-433 D
+433 E

>member
-1 MPVNQVGEFLVSE
+1 MSE

-42 RNEVEAPIQVDSYS
+42 RSEVEAPIQVDSYS

-92 SRNASSVDEAIRSV
+92 SRNSSSVDEAIKSV
-106 VESSAREIDR
+106 VESSAKDIDR
-116 DALERAAIEG
+116 DVLERAAIEG

-132 DEWANYFPREALDI
+132 DEWANYFPREALET
-146 FESQSS
+146 FEAQSS

-165 RGGIIKISSIQEGS
+165 RGGVIKITSIQEGS
-179 PAEKS
+179 PAANS

-192 LEVNGTQVS
+192 IEVNGTQVT
-201 GASLASTIALLRAD
+201 GASLASTIALIRAD
-215 IGKGVDLV
+215 IGKRVDLLV
-223 VTRDEKKILATI
+223 GRNEQRILASI
-235 KPGKVR
+235 KTGKVQ

-255 LIEIASFISGTASE
+255 LVEIASFISGTANE
-269 VSQALKSANYSSGVI
+269 VSEALKSANYKSGVI

-294 VEEAVDVAE
+294 VEEAVAVAE
-303 LFIGNGIIVSYK
+303 QFIGSGIIVSYK

-336 VVINRN
+336 VIINRN

-418 KSLQVLGGLASFISK
+418 KSLQVLGG
-433 D
+433 

>member
-1 MPVNQVGEFLVSE
+1 MSE

-27 GRAKKSDAS
+27 GRARKPDSAATRSKTVSEVNS
-36 SIKTRT
+36 SKVIDSP
-42 RNEVEAPIQVDSYS
+42 EAINS
-56 RVYSQGKIITPDLLR
+56 RQRQTNPDQLR
-71 KSAIALL
+71 KAVLAIL
-78 ITSLVFAIGIQVGE
+78 ITALVFAIGIQVGE
-92 SRNASSVDEAIRSV
+92 SRNSSSVDEAIKSV
-106 VESSAREIDR
+106 VESSAKDIDR
-116 DALERAAIEG
+116 DVLERAAIEG

-132 DEWANYFPREALDI
+132 DEWANYFPREALET
-146 FESQSS
+146 FEAQSS

-165 RGGIIKISSIQEGS
+165 RGGVIKITSIQEGS
-179 PAEKS
+179 PAANS

-192 LEVNGTQVS
+192 IEVNGTQVT
-201 GASLASTIALLRAD
+201 GASLASTIALIRAD
-215 IGKGVDLV
+215 IGKRVDFLV
-223 VTRDEKKILATI
+223 VRNEQRILASI
-235 KPGKVR
+235 KTGKVQ

-255 LIEIASFISGTASE
+255 LVEIASFISGTANE
-269 VSQALKSANYSSGVI
+269 VSEALKSANYKSGVI

-294 VEEAVDVAE
+294 VEEAVAVAE
-303 LFIGNGIIVSYK
+303 QFIGSGIIVSYK

-336 VVINRN
+336 VIINRN

>member
-1 MPVNQVGEFLVSE
+1 VSE

-27 GRAKKSDAS
+27 GRARK
-36 SIKTRT
+36 
-42 RNEVEAPIQVDSYS
+42 
-56 RVYSQGKIITPDLLR
+56 PDLTATRSKTVSEVSPSKVIDSPEAINSRQRLTNPDQLR
-71 KSAIALL
+71 KAVLAIL

-92 SRNASSVDEAIRSV
+92 SRNSSSVDEAIKSV
-106 VESSAREIDR
+106 VESSAKDIDR
-116 DALERAAIEG
+116 DVLERAAIEG

-132 DEWANYFPREALDI
+132 DEWANYFPREALET
-146 FESQSS
+146 FEAQSS

-165 RGGIIKISSIQEGS
+165 RGGVIKITSIQEGS
-179 PAEKS
+179 PAANS

-192 LEVNGTQVS
+192 VEVNGTQVT
-201 GASLASTIALLRAD
+201 GASLASTIALIRAD
-215 IGKGVDLV
+215 IGKRVDLLV
-223 VTRDEKKILATI
+223 VRNEQRILASI
-235 KPGKVR
+235 KTGKVQ

-255 LIEIASFISGTASE
+255 LVEIASFISGTASE
-269 VSQALKSANYSSGVI
+269 LSEALKSANYKSGVI

-294 VEEAVDVAE
+294 VEEAVAVAE
-303 LFIGNGIIVSYK
+303 QFIGSGIIVSYK

-336 VVINRN
+336 VIINRN

>member
-1 MPVNQVGEFLVSE
+1 VSE

-27 GRAKKSDAS
+27 GRARK
-36 SIKTRT
+36 
-42 RNEVEAPIQVDSYS
+42 
-56 RVYSQGKIITPDLLR
+56 PDLTATRSKTVSEVSPSKVIDSPETLNSRQRLTNPDQLR
-71 KSAIALL
+71 KAVLAIL

-92 SRNASSVDEAIRSV
+92 SRNSSSVDEAIKSV
-106 VESSAREIDR
+106 VESSAKDIDR
-116 DALERAAIEG
+116 DVLERAAIEG

-132 DEWANYFPREALDI
+132 DEWANYFPREALET
-146 FESQSS
+146 FEAQSS

-165 RGGIIKISSIQEGS
+165 RGGVIKITSIQEGS
-179 PAEKS
+179 PAANS

-192 LEVNGTQVS
+192 IEVNGTQVT
-201 GASLASTIALLRAD
+201 GASLASTIALIRAD
-215 IGKGVDLV
+215 IGKRVDLLV
-223 VTRDEKKILATI
+223 GRNEQRILASI
-235 KPGKVR
+235 KTGKVQ
-241 AKSVELTQVSSSVA
+241 AKSVELRQVSSSVA
-255 LIEIASFISGTASE
+255 LVEIASFISGTASE
-269 VSQALKSANYSSGVI
+269 LSEALKSANYKSGVI

-294 VEEAVDVAE
+294 VEEAVAVAE
-303 LFIGNGIIVSYK
+303 QFIGSGIIVSYK

-336 VVINRN
+336 VIINRN

-418 KSLQVLGGLASFISK
+418 KSLQVLGGLASFSSK

>member
-1 MPVNQVGEFLVSE
+1 VSD

-27 GRAKKSDAS
+27 GRARKPDSTATRS
-36 SIKTRT
+36 KT
-42 RNEVEAPIQVDSYS
+42 VSEANLSKAIDFPEAINSLQ
-56 RVYSQGKIITPDLLR
+56 RITNPNQLR
-71 KSAIALL
+71 KVVLAIL
-78 ITSLVFAIGIQVGE
+78 ITSLVFAIGIQVGD
-92 SRNASSVDEAIRSV
+92 SRNSSSVDEAIRSV
-106 VESSAREIDR
+106 VESSAKDIDR
-116 DALERAAIEG
+116 DELERAAIEG

-132 DEWANYFPREALDI
+132 DEWANYFPREALET
-146 FESQSS
+146 FEAQSS

-158 GIYLSKS
+158 GVYLSKS
-165 RGGIIKISSIQEGS
+165 RGGVIKITSIQEGS
-179 PAEKS
+179 PAAKS
-184 DLAIGDEL
+184 GLAIGDEL
-192 LEVNGTQVS
+192 LEVNGTQVT
-201 GASLASTIALLRAD
+201 GASLASTIALIRGD
-215 IGKGVDLV
+215 IGQQVDLLV
-223 VTRDEKKILATI
+223 ARDEKKVLASI
-235 KPGKVR
+235 KSGKVQ

-255 LIEIASFISGTASE
+255 LVEIASFISGTANE
-269 VSQALKSANYSSGVI
+269 VSEALKSANYKSGVI
-284 IDLRNNSGGL
+284 IDLRNNSGGF
-294 VEEAVDVAE
+294 VEEAVAVAE
-303 LFIGNGIIVSYK
+303 QFIGSGIIVSYK
-315 VNESEKVFRAVN
+315 INESEKVFRAVN

-336 VVINRN
+336 VIINRN

>member
-1 MPVNQVGEFLVSE
+1 MSE

-27 GRAKKSDAS
+27 GRARKPDSAATRS
-36 SIKTRT
+36 KTVS
-42 RNEVEAPIQVDSYS
+42 EVNPSKVIDSPEAINS
-56 RVYSQGKIITPDLLR
+56 RQRLTNPDQLR
-71 KSAIALL
+71 KAVLAIL
-78 ITSLVFAIGIQVGE
+78 ITALVFAIGIQVGE
-92 SRNASSVDEAIRSV
+92 SRNSSSVDEAIKSV
-106 VESSAREIDR
+106 VESSAKDIDR
-116 DALERAAIEG
+116 DVLERAAIEG

-132 DEWANYFPREALDI
+132 DEWANYFPREALET
-146 FESQSS
+146 FEAQSS

-165 RGGIIKISSIQEGS
+165 RGGVIKITSIQEGS
-179 PAEKS
+179 PAANS

-192 LEVNGTQVS
+192 VEVNGTQVT
-201 GASLASTIALLRAD
+201 GASLASTIALIRAD
-215 IGKGVDLV
+215 IGKRVDLLV
-223 VTRDEKKILATI
+223 VRNEQRILASI
-235 KPGKVR
+235 KTGKVQ

-255 LIEIASFISGTASE
+255 LVEIASFISGTANE
-269 VSQALKSANYSSGVI
+269 VSEALKSANYKSGVI

-294 VEEAVDVAE
+294 VEEAVAVAE
-303 LFIGNGIIVSYK
+303 QFIGSGIIVSYK

-336 VVINRN
+336 VIINRN

>member
-1 MPVNQVGEFLVSE
+1 MSE

-27 GRAKKSDAS
+27 GRARKPDSTATRS
-36 SIKTRT
+36 KTVS
-42 RNEVEAPIQVDSYS
+42 EVNPSKVIDSPEAIIS
-56 RVYSQGKIITPDLLR
+56 RQRITNPDQLR
-71 KSAIALL
+71 KAVLAVL

-92 SRNASSVDEAIRSV
+92 SRSSSSVDEAIKSV
-106 VESSAREIDR
+106 VESGAKDIDR
-116 DALERAAIEG
+116 DVLERAAIEG

-132 DEWANYFPREALDI
+132 DEWANYFPREALET
-146 FESQSS
+146 FEAQSS

-165 RGGIIKISSIQEGS
+165 RGGVIKITSIQERS
-179 PAEKS
+179 PAANS

-192 LEVNGTQVS
+192 VEVNGTQVT
-201 GASLASTIALLRAD
+201 GASLAFTIALIRAD
-215 IGKGVDLV
+215 IGKRVDLLV
-223 VTRDEKKILATI
+223 VRNEQRILASI
-235 KPGKVR
+235 KTGKVQ

-255 LIEIASFISGTASE
+255 LVEIASFISGTANE
-269 VSQALKSANYSSGVI
+269 VSEALKSANYKSGVI

-294 VEEAVDVAE
+294 VEEAVAVAE
-303 LFIGNGIIVSYK
+303 QFIGSGIIVSYK

-336 VVINRN
+336 VIINRN

-418 KSLQVLGGLASFISK
+418 KSLQVLGGLASFISR